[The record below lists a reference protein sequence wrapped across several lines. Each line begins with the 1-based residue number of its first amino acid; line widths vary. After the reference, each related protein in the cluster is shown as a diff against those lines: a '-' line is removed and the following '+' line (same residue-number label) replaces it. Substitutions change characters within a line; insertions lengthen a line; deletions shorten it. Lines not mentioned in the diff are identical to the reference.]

1 MIGGYNAKH
10 ARPRLH
16 LMADPDLPPN
26 DTLDRAPDAG
36 ALDARGSEL
45 TPQLRQLELQL
56 RRQWRLGQN
65 MVLCWAPDPRG
76 LLVVV
81 VPHYFLGNFT
91 ANSPDAVRR
100 DGNEAFVREVI
111 GGARRKDHDA
121 IFAIAQRLGVS
132 TSFIKLDQPLDDDP
146 EVLAA
151 AESVISRY
159 GIGFVE
165 RRAVLLFDI
174 ANFSLYTPFEQA
186 SQLNSLSY
194 SINSAF
200 SKLSREGVDVS
211 FARTTTGDGYYV
223 WNRDIGPFPD
233 LDLLSFLL
241 LVLIDNALARQQAS
255 GNTVPVIRSAY
266 HIGSHYELFQAEGVT
281 PTVFSYIVGDVTIKL
296 ARMLAGA
303 AAGQVLLGDFSAPL
317 PEKPGR
323 YDSNAFLLSAIAEL
337 LDLNSLRLGGQS
349 LVAIEPL
356 AGSCGHAETRQL
368 EIVDKHG
375 LRQNAFN
382 LECDVALG
390 ESALR
395 LGVPTP

>member
-1 MIGGYNAKH
+1 
-10 ARPRLH
+10 
-16 LMADPDLPPN
+16 MADPDLPLADLFEGTPA
-26 DTLDRAPDAG
+26 DG
-36 ALDARGSEL
+36 ALDASGGEL

-91 ANSPDAVRR
+91 ANSPDSARR
-100 DGNEAFVREVI
+100 DANEAFIREVI
-111 GGARRKDHDA
+111 GGARRKNHDA

-132 TSFIKLDQPLDDDP
+132 ASFIKLDAPLDEDP
-146 EVLAA
+146 AVLDA

-223 WNRDIGPFPD
+223 WNRDIGAFPD

-241 LVLIDNALARQQAS
+241 LVLIDNTLARQQAS

-266 HIGSHYELFQAEGVT
+266 HVGSHYELFQAEGVT

-303 AAGQVLLGDFSAPL
+303 AAGQVLIGDFAAPL

-323 YDSNAFLLSAIAEL
+323 YDGGAFLLSAIAEL
-337 LDLNSLRLGGQS
+337 LDLNSLRLGGQP
-349 LVAIEPL
+349 LMGIEPID
-356 AGSCGHAETRQL
+356 GSCGHPEARNL
-368 EIVDKHG
+368 EIIDKHG
-375 LRQNAFN
+375 LRQVALN

-390 ESALR
+390 DSVLR